1 MMRSRARLMSQ
12 AHEPGQLAESLYT
25 RNRKGHANDR
35 ARSAHRARA
44 RARSIRR
51 SKAEI
56 LTFPTSSHT
65 YPGDTIQRI
74 SPQPLAGQGDS
85 RPARRCMHPCMHP
98 RMHPRRAQFEQ
109 ENGSPSRESSL
120 SKTTFWS
127 GSFRSRPCW
136 GRRGLRGLKA
146 PPLSEARRPRPLHGR
161 LRKQKSTWTER
172 PDRRR
177 ARGMERQRVR
187 PTASAEGETVDGT
200 AWYCAGHACLLG
212 QAPHCHRR

>member
-1 MMRSRARLMSQ
+1 MRYQKWGSRCSMKKSYPRGVGKQGFKVSPIRIGVGARLMSQ
-12 AHEPGQLAESLYT
+12 AHEPGQLAEPLYT

-85 RPARRCMHPCMHP
+85 RPARRLFTVSSRTMSAQISTFSPMKKSYP
-98 RMHPRRAQFEQ
+98 RGVGKANHA
-109 ENGSPSRESSL
+109 G
-120 SKTTFWS
+120 
-127 GSFRSRPCW
+127 SRPH
-136 GRRGLRGLKA
+136 
-146 PPLSEARRPRPLHGR
+146 S
-161 LRKQKSTWTER
+161 
-172 PDRRR
+172 
-177 ARGMERQRVR
+177 
-187 PTASAEGETVDGT
+187 
-200 AWYCAGHACLLG
+200 
-212 QAPHCHRR
+212 

>member
-1 MMRSRARLMSQ
+1 MAGSENKSPLGQNARIGAGHAEWSNGCGPPPAPKAKRSSPRHAVCTPYIHGTER
-12 AHEPGQLAESLYT
+12 
-25 RNRKGHANDR
+25 GHANDR

-74 SPQPLAGQGDS
+74 PPQPLAGQGDS

-98 RMHPRRAQFEQ
+98 RMHPRRAQFEE

-120 SKTTFWS
+120 SKTTFWP
-127 GSFRSRPCW
+127 GSFRSRPIA
-136 GRRGLRGLKA
+136 G
-146 PPLSEARRPRPLHGR
+146 
-161 LRKQKSTWTER
+161 
-172 PDRRR
+172 D
-177 ARGMERQRVR
+177 
-187 PTASAEGETVDGT
+187 AEGCES
-200 AWYCAGHACLLG
+200 
-212 QAPHCHRR
+212 